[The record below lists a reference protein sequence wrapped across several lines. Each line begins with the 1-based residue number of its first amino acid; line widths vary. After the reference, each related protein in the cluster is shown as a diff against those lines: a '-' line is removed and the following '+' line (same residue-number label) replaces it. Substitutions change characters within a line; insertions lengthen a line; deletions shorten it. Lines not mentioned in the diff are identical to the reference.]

1 MQSRTQRW
9 LALKEK
15 ASLLH
20 MNHKTCGKAEATQ
33 VGSKCLTTWLFFWDR
48 CETSLSCC
56 ERCLAPRMCNGML
69 PSTAVAL
76 DLGRVGL
83 GLQGSIPEAH
93 NTAQGPTDFWK
104 ATDLWPAMHNSLP
117 EQIWGCTTPSLWARA
132 HAHPQPGCTPGA
144 KCLPHWSSNRVRVRG
159 R

>member
-56 ERCLAPRMCNGML
+56 ERCLAPRICNGMV

-76 DLGRVGL
+76 DLGRVGTGSPDFHLRSPQHCSGSYWFLEGYRSVAWRAQFTPRTDL
-83 GLQGSIPEAH
+83 GLYYPQSLGQSPCPP
-93 NTAQGPTDFWK
+93 PTW
-104 ATDLWPAMHNSLP
+104 LHP
-117 EQIWGCTTPSLWARA
+117 WGKVPPTLF
-132 HAHPQPGCTPGA
+132 
-144 KCLPHWSSNRVRVRG
+144 L
-159 R
+159 